1 MPEPL
6 LRREVGPVQLMA
18 VGIGAIIRPFNYTLF
33 FRFGAAFR
41 PLTTV
46 AEGTMNVDLR
56 QSQLMRY
63 DAQQDAIP

>member
-1 MPEPL
+1 
-6 LRREVGPVQLMA
+6 MA

-46 AEGTMNVDLR
+46 AEGAMNVDLR